1 MEAFIMMRVAIA
13 GGTGLVGRY
22 AKEALCRAGHETVTL
37 ARATAGGAVLSAA
50 AGCG

>member
-1 MEAFIMMRVAIA
+1 MMRVAIA

-37 ARATAGGAVLSAA
+37 ARATAGEQCSPPPPGAGKTS
-50 AGCG
+50 